1 MHGLPA
7 PSLHL
12 IWSSPSVMIPCQ
24 IVPID
29 KPGAV
34 SYPTQSRL
42 QLREGFK
49 FRRGWFF
56 PHSPSG
62 SVQPALLR
70 CFQHRSLARSRA
82 EIIGPRSVE
91 RKGGLDLQLLEQN
104 APPQVLSLVASSTR
118 MVSLAYCMPFH
129 SRRPAMP
136 LTARLGAALRG
147 FAKMLRLC
155 ALHTGAMVHRVVGP

>member
-70 CFQHRSLARSRA
+70 CFQHRSLAGSRA

-104 APPQVLSLVASSTR
+104 APVCTENSDSDVLVVQPTEERTRRNASGPLNRSGYRRILVQGT
-118 MVSLAYCMPFH
+118 MCP
-129 SRRPAMP
+129 
-136 LTARLGAALRG
+136 RLIVE
-147 FAKMLRLC
+147 LC
-155 ALHTGAMVHRVVGP
+155 V